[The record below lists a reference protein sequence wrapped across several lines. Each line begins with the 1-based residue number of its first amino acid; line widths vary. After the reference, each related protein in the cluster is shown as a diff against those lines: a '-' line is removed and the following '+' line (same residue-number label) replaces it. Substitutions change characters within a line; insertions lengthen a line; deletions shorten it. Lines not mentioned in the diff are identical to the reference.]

1 VDTNFRGKSDY
12 NKYFMKVGDK
22 ALDFTLF
29 SYSGQGYSLYGTH
42 GYVMLVFYK
51 VTCPT
56 CQLTLP
62 FVEKMYKL
70 YGDKITFYGIVQD
83 GPKDAEDFARRYS
96 LTFPQLLDYPD
107 YKVSES
113 YLVEVVPTI
122 YLVNEEK
129 LIEFVS
135 SSFVKKD
142 LENLIRKLSLVAQ
155 RPEQD
160 IFEGTQVPVFK
171 PG

>member
-1 VDTNFRGKSDY
+1 MRPR
-12 NKYFMKVGDK
+12 
-22 ALDFTLF
+22 
-29 SYSGQGYSLYGTH
+29 
-42 GYVMLVFYK
+42 GYVVLVFYK

-62 FVEKMYKL
+62 FVEKMHKL
-70 YGDKITFYGIVQD
+70 YGDKMTFYGIVQD
-83 GPKDAEDFARRYS
+83 GPKDAEDFAKRYN

-113 YLVEVVPTI
+113 YSIQVVPTI

-129 LIEFVS
+129 IVEFVS
-135 SSFVKKD
+135 SSFVKKE
-142 LENLIRKLSLVAQ
+142 LEDLIRKLSSAAQ
-155 RPEQD
+155 SPYQD

>member
-1 VDTNFRGKSDY
+1 VDRGTLL
-12 NKYFMKVGDK
+12 FLLVEHPLTLQVK
-22 ALDFTLF
+22 AHL
-29 SYSGQGYSLYGTH
+29 
-42 GYVMLVFYK
+42 LVFS
-51 VTCPT
+51 VISHR
-56 CQLTLP
+56 LLLSFLLLLP
-62 FVEKMYKL
+62 
-70 YGDKITFYGIVQD
+70 TFYGIVQD